1 MQQRK
6 DGEETRQRILKV
18 ASVLFAEKGYRNT
31 THEQISRTAKV
42 NAAAINYHFRKK
54 ETLYVEAWRMS
65 FNNLLKK
72 HPSDGGVSPD
82 ATAAERLHGRILSI
96 MRRMSD
102 PENKVFD
109 IINREMSNPTGI
121 LTEVIHESIIPIRA
135 GIESIV
141 REILG
146 EKATKQDIMLC
157 QMSIMTQ
164 SFHPIMAR
172 RRKTLQIK
180 EPNEPSVHDLDIE
193 QIADHVTRFSIDG
206 ISGVRKR
213 LENKK
218 SRKDAEAQ
226 RHRVLEF

>member
-1 MQQRK
+1 MHYRK

-18 ASVLFAEKGYRNT
+18 ASMLFAEKGYRNT
-31 THEQISRTAKV
+31 THEQICRTAKV

-54 ETLYVEAWRMS
+54 EKLYVEAWRTS
-65 FNNLLKK
+65 FNSLLKK
-72 HPSDGGVSPD
+72 HPADGGVSPD
-82 ATAAERLHGRILSI
+82 ATAVERLHGRILSI

-121 LTEVIHESIIPIRA
+121 LTEVIHESVIPVKA

-146 EKATKQDIMLC
+146 EKATGQEVHLC
-157 QMSIMTQ
+157 QMSIMSQ
-164 SFHPIMAR
+164 CFHPIMAR

-180 EPNEPSVHDLDIE
+180 ESNEPSVHDLDIE

-206 ISGVRKR
+206 IMGLKKR
-213 LENKK
+213 LEKGK
-218 SRKDAEAQ
+218 V
-226 RHRVLEF
+226 HRV